1 AGGAPRGRGPAGSLP
16 LRARDEAIHLQLRP
30 AVETHRRHF
39 GRAPRGIWLPECAYR
54 PRYEWTAPTGPD
66 SGRERR
72 VRPGIE
78 EMLAAHGLEDFVP
91 DAPLVSAS
99 PPLLPYRDSLPLK
112 QEGNRRAGPG
122 RSHGSGTIAL
132 SSL

>member
-54 PRYEWTAPTGPD
+54 PRYEWTAPTGRD
-66 SGRERR
+66 SGRDRR
-72 VRPGIE
+72 MRPGIE
-78 EMLAAHGLEDFVP
+78 EMLAAHGIEYFVA
-91 DAPLVSAS
+91 DAHLVAAGQ
-99 PPLLPYRDSLPLK
+99 PMFLYRDHIPPT
-112 QEGNRRAGPG
+112 ATHPPP
-122 RSHGSGTIAL
+122 HPPPP
-132 SSL
+132 